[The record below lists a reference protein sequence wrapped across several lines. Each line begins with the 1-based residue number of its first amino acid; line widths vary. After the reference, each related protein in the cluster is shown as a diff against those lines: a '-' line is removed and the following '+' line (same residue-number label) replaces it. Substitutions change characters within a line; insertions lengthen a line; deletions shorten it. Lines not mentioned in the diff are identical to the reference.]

1 MKKFKS
7 ISTKVLTKDLI
18 DKFSILNGAKYFSL
32 IKFQNYLVFILTKN
46 YIKYFSSTSWLES
59 WKSNGMSKDI
69 IKNITKS
76 DSNFASNFVDHQLLP
91 DKNFNE
97 HCLIKNSISI
107 SKKVINV
114 YISYTLIPKLK
125 HLNTEFTLSK
135 CLFESVKLT

>member
-1 MKKFKS
+1 
-7 ISTKVLTKDLI
+7 
-18 DKFSILNGAKYFSL
+18 
-32 IKFQNYLVFILTKN
+32 
-46 YIKYFSSTSWLES
+46 
-59 WKSNGMSKDI
+59 MSKDI

-76 DSNFASNFVDHQLLP
+76 DSNFTSNFVDHQLLP

-114 YISYTLIPKLK
+114 YISYTLVPKLK
-125 HLNTEFTLSK
+125 HLNTEVTLSK